1 MNLHRVQKKGE
12 ESSSQ
17 EYDKNR
23 EVQYKNRKATLPKII
38 SPDVVE
44 ICEVRDEYPDDS
56 SPDVMGYCFNKN
68 LDETHRYV
76 SEHNKETNQDTM
88 KMVLEEFPDGCDDN
102 EREKQLD
109 KNKKVVQRVITENKI

>member
-1 MNLHRVQKKGE
+1 MKN
-12 ESSSQ
+12 
-17 EYDKNR
+17 NR
-23 EVQYKNRKATLPKII
+23 EI
-38 SPDVVE
+38 
-44 ICEVRDEYPDDS
+44 
-56 SPDVMGYCFNKN
+56 
-68 LDETHRYV
+68 